1 MNDADW
7 LRKHVRG
14 KVQRAAVETES
25 SRGLKQRL
33 RELLS
38 RGLRRLRPQQDQ
50 RPSSS
55 QADSS
60 STRASREEAT

>member
-25 SRGLKQRL
+25 SRGLKQRVRSL
-33 RELLS
+33 VS
-38 RGLRRLRPQQDQ
+38 RVLRRLRPQSAQP
-50 RPSSS
+50 PSSS
-55 QADSS
+55 QADRDPSS
-60 STRASREEAT
+60 ASSEDAT

>member
-25 SRGLKQRL
+25 STGLKQRV
-33 RELLS
+33 
-38 RGLRRLRPQQDQ
+38 RRLVARALSHLRSQSVQP
-50 RPSSS
+50 PSSS
-55 QADSS
+55 QAETPSS
-60 STRASREEAT
+60 RPESEDAT